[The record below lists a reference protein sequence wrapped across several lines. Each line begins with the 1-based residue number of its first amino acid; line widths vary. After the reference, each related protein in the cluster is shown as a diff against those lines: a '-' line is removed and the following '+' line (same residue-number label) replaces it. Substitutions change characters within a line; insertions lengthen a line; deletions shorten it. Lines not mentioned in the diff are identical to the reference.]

1 MATTFSRRSFLK
13 TAMLATAGAA
23 IPGAILSKA
32 MAQTMATPRNSGVY
46 RFKLGDFE
54 LISLSDGQLS
64 VPAAVFAGNATAEQV
79 SAVLQAGYQ
88 SDTLTPDCNI
98 LYVNTGQ
105 NKVLIDSGSG
115 GLNGES
121 AGKLIENLALAG
133 ITPRDIDSIIITHAH
148 SDHIGGLTTVAGA
161 LAFPNARYYI
171 AKVEWDFWMA
181 RNVSLPLISLP
192 DDVKQGFIQL
202 AQQQLGAI
210 RRRVTRFDFD
220 KDILPGFYAVPTVG
234 HTAGHT
240 AVRITSG
247 DAVMIHTADVVH
259 THTVNLWNPSWQ
271 PIFDADPVKA
281 AETRQAV
288 LAKIAQ
294 DRTLMYAYHFPF
306 PGIGHLRPRDEGGFE
321 WEPVQWQF

>member
-1 MATTFSRRSFLK
+1 MATNISRRRFLQ

-23 IPGAILSKA
+23 IPGAMLSRA
-32 MAQTMATPRNSGVY
+32 MAQTMTSPRNSGIY
-46 RFKLGDFE
+46 RFKLGGFE

-79 SAVLQAGYQ
+79 SAVLQAGFQ
-88 SDTLTPDCNI
+88 SDTLTPDCNV

-115 GLNGES
+115 SLNGETV
-121 AGKLIENLALAG
+121 GKLLENLTLAG
-133 ITPRDIDSIIITHAH
+133 IEPTEIDSIIITHAH
-148 SDHIGGLTTVAGA
+148 SDHIGGLTTATGA

-171 AKVEWDFWMA
+171 SKAEWDFWMA

-192 DDVKQGFIQL
+192 DEVKQGFIQV

-220 KDILPGFYAVPTVG
+220 KDILPGLYAMPTVG
-234 HTAGHT
+234 HTAGHI

-247 DAVMIHTADVVH
+247 DAVMVHTADVVH

-271 PIFDADPVKA
+271 PIFDADPAKA

-306 PGIGHLRPRDEGGFE
+306 PGIGHLSARSGGGFA